1 MADTFTNRLRLRKI
15 ESGTRTDAWGDTF
28 NEDVLDRLDDAI
40 SGIAA
45 VSSTGGS
52 STLSAEDGATDEAR
66 CSSLQITGTLASN
79 ATIVI
84 PNEQKLYLVRN
95 ETTGS
100 FTLTIKTSS
109 GTGIT
114 ITQGAAVFLQCDGS
128 NGVKKVTPEITIS
141 TGAVAGGIDIVVDT
155 TPQLGGDLDANG
167 HNIGFDDGTG
177 ILDDDGNEQLI
188 FQKTASAVN
197 QLEVTNAATGN
208 APSLGVAGG
217 DTNIDLLVAPKGSGK
232 VRIGG
237 NLDANGKNIEMDD
250 ATGILDDS
258 GNEQLIFQKTASAV
272 NQLEVT
278 NAATGNAPQL
288 GAAGDDTNIDLL
300 LAPKGSGLVKIG
312 SNRVI
317 DASVV
322 ASDTVAGVQ
331 ENATEAEQETGTAT
345 DKTVTP
351 GTQQFHASAVKAYC
365 RVASDG
371 TLQSGSYNVASSA
384 KTGTGV
390 YTVTLTNALANTN
403 YTPILSVSG
412 KNGTA
417 TNTSASVIGVA
428 TVVASAEAPAADAAF
443 ALVVLGELD

>member
-167 HNIGFDDGTG
+167 HNIGFDDNTG
-177 ILDDDGNEQLI
+177 ITDDSGNEQI
-188 FQKTASAVN
+188 VFQKTASAVN
-197 QLEVTNAATGN
+197 QVEVTNAATTG
-208 APSLGVAGG
+208 APKIAASGG
-217 DTNIDLLVAPKGSGK
+217 DTNVDLELAGKGT
-232 VRIGG
+232 GG
-237 NLDANGKNIEMDD
+237 LIAVFKKD
-250 ATGILDDS
+250 TGLGIYDS
-258 GNEQLIFQKTASAV
+258 DS
-272 NQLEVT
+272 
-278 NAATGNAPQL
+278 
-288 GAAGDDTNIDLL
+288 
-300 LAPKGSGLVKIG
+300 S
-312 SNRVI
+312 
-317 DASVV
+317 
-322 ASDTVAGVQ
+322 
-331 ENATEAEQETGTAT
+331 
-345 DKTVTP
+345 
-351 GTQQFHASAVKAYC
+351 HALK
-365 RVASDG
+365 
-371 TLQSGSYNVASSA
+371 LKASSNLTA
-384 KTGTGV
+384 ARTLAFVTGDADRAL
-390 YTVTLTNALANTN
+390 TLGGDSS
-403 YTPILSVSG
+403 I
-412 KNGTA
+412 NGTA
-417 TNTSASVIGVA
+417 AVLAGGQTLVGGFNTTPYSAGSKSTGTFTPDPANSNFQYATNDGAHTLAPPSNACTLVLEYTNG
-428 TVVASAEAPAADAAF
+428 ASAGAVTTSGFTDVDGATLTTTNGHKF
-443 ALVVLGELD
+443 FLYITKHQNYSSLFVKALQ